1 MEAKDL
7 TALIHPMLAVAIV
20 FPLIGMVVR
29 LAILTRQRRLQV
41 ADHQKSKLAP
51 TNGPDH
57 LQLGR
62 WLAAWVVAITLIAL
76 LYSIIVKSILPNQ
89 LWSADPFK
97 FVFLIL
103 LFVATIASFAL
114 LYMAKPALWRGIFAT
129 LTGMGLVI
137 LGCQDGVFRRGYEW
151 YTSHYYYGIIAALLM
166 VFSLAIVADIYKDR
180 QHRWRRAH
188 MILNSVAVLLF
199 IGQGFTGT
207 RDLLEIPLSWQ
218 MPYIYQC
225 DFENLTCP
233 QLSDG
238 EGG

>member
-7 TALIHPMLAVAIV
+7 TALIHPMLAVVVV

-41 ADHQKSKLAP
+41 ADHQKSKIAP
-51 TNGPDH
+51 TTGPDH

-62 WLAAWVVAITLIAL
+62 WLSAWVVAITLIAL
-76 LYSIIVKSILPNQ
+76 LYSIVVKSMLPNQ
-89 LWSADPFK
+89 LWSTDPFK

-103 LFVATIASFAL
+103 LFAATIASFVL
-114 LYMAKPALWRGIFAT
+114 LYTARPALWRGIFAT

-166 VFSLAIVADIYKDR
+166 VFSLAIVADIYQDR

-188 MILNSVAVLLF
+188 MVLNGIAVLLF